1 MKTEVERLEGN
12 KVKLKVEV
20 PSKQLDTA
28 LKDTYRD
35 LAQRLYVP
43 GFRRGKVP
51 TKVIDAKIGKDAVVA
66 RAAETIITTR
76 YPEAIVRAGV
86 DPVEQPEVNLVQA
99 EAGKD
104 LIFEADIEVKPEAVL
119 KEYKGVTVT
128 VPNTNVT
135 DEELQQQID
144 VLRNKFA
151 RLDVVEGR
159 LVEKGDHV
167 LIDYSGTLD
176 GKPFDGSTTQDYMI
190 EIGSGMLLEE
200 LEEGI
205 IGAERGETRTIKASF
220 PEDFR
225 NTALAGKE
233 AEFEVKVK
241 EIKQKVLPEADDEF
255 VSEMT
260 EHDTLAE
267 LKEDLVR
274 KLEAVK
280 RAQSRVQ
287 AQSKVIDLLA
297 EEADVSIPEKLVES
311 ELDTMMREM
320 ERSLKNQGATTEDYL
335 KATKSTMEKLREELT
350 VEARK
355 RIVRELSIIAVAKAE
370 NIEVGQEELEAEIA
384 EMARALGKP
393 LREVQEQ
400 IAQKGTLP
408 ELHASLLRRK
418 TLDWICTHANVVTES
433 GEKVDMTPPKLE
445 EEPETATAAAVKE
458 PEAATTAATEEPET
472 GVPADVSEAA
482 AGGEEGQ
489 EANAPEAEVEEPAQ
503 ATIQEGKSSE

>member
-1 MKTEVERLEGN
+1 LKTEVERLEGN

-35 LAQRLYVP
+35 LAERLYVP

-51 TKVIDAKIGKDAVVA
+51 TKVIDAKFGKDAVVV
-66 RAAETIITTR
+66 RAAESIITAR

-119 KEYKGVTVT
+119 KEYKGITVT
-128 VPNTNVT
+128 VPDTDVT
-135 DEELQQQID
+135 DEELEQQID

-159 LVEKGDHV
+159 PVEKGDHV
-167 LIDYSGTLD
+167 LIDYAGTVD
-176 GKPFDGSTTQDYMI
+176 GEPFDGSSTQDYMI
-190 EIGSGMLLEE
+190 EVGSGVLLEE

-205 IGAERGETRTIKASF
+205 IGAERGEKRTVKASF
-220 PEDFR
+220 PGEFR
-225 NTALAGKE
+225 NEALAGKE
-233 AEFEVKVK
+233 AEFEVTVK

-287 AQSKVIDLLA
+287 AQSRVIDKLA
-297 EEADVSIPEKLVES
+297 EEADVSIPDKLVDS
-311 ELDTMMREM
+311 ELGTMMQEM
-320 ERSLKNQGATTEDYL
+320 ERSLKNQGATMEDYL
-335 KATKSTMEKLREELT
+335 KATKSTMDKVREELT

-355 RIVRELSIIAVAKAE
+355 RIVRELSIIAVARAE
-370 NIEVGQEELEAEIA
+370 NIEVGREEMEAEVA

-393 LREVQEQ
+393 LGEVQEQ

-418 TLDWICTHANVVTES
+418 TLDWITTHANVVTES
-433 GEKVDMTPPKLE
+433 GQKVDMAPPKLE
-445 EEPETATAAAVKE
+445 EAGAE
-458 PEAATTAATEEPET
+458 
-472 GVPADVSEAA
+472 ADVSAESDVREAVS
-482 AGGEEGQ
+482 GGEEGQ
-489 EANAPEAEVEEPAQ
+489 QEEAPETKAEEPAG
-503 ATIQEGKSSE
+503 ARSQEGETSE